1 MRNNPH
7 TKCTT
12 AHQMRTRASWSA
24 KTYFSAFVY
33 GGVCDWWTNLNV
45 LCRCFCSLLT
55 WLLRTLHIKSTPRER
70 LRGGKGEEVMHTKEH
85 QVNDP
90 KTVDWTNPYVDSS
103 VYFVHDDD
111 AFHRISYAFFRLRC
125 VCEQSH
131 VVECSV
137 RDSMSSFLSFVLS
150 FSDAS
155 FDCWVNCVGCR
166 SVIIQF
172 TKWCLKL
179 SLRFAKMQKWK
190 TNDEWTTNTTLF
202 TRCTLHT
209 QSYIFSRV

>member
-1 MRNNPH
+1 MNE
-7 TKCTT
+7 
-12 AHQMRTRASWSA
+12 
-24 KTYFSAFVY
+24 
-33 GGVCDWWTNLNV
+33 LNV
-45 LCRCFCSLLT
+45 LCGCFCSLST
-55 WLLRTLHIKSTPRER
+55 WLLRTLHIKSTPREAKR
-70 LRGGKGEEVMHTKEH
+70 RKRRGG
-85 QVNDP
+85 
-90 KTVDWTNPYVDSS
+90 
-103 VYFVHDDD
+103 D
-111 AFHRISYAFFRLRC
+111 AYKRAPSQRSENCWLNKSIRRIKCIFCAWWRCIPSHFLCLFCVRCVC

-131 VVECSV
+131 VVKCRV

-202 TRCTLHT
+202 SRCTLHT